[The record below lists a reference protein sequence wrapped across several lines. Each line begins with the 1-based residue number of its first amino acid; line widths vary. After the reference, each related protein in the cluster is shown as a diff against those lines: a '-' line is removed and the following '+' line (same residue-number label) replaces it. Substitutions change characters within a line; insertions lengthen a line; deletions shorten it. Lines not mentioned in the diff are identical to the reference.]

1 MSFADPVAVRHALE
15 MLSELA
21 ARDPYAVAMSLGYFM
36 LITFNISFGLD
47 IVRTCHLKIS

>member
-1 MSFADPVAVRHALE
+1 MSFTDPVAVRHALE

-36 LITFNISFGLD
+36 LTTFLISPDL
-47 IVRTCHLKIS
+47 IQNVSSKT